1 MTSIAKT
8 LTASE
13 VAAVQSDA
21 SLPVEGGGYQT
32 IVTTATG
39 GTTTQTYD
47 AGGALTNVETSTYT
61 PDGTYVVVNQT
72 PPPAVTLIGVNSERY
87 YFSSL
92 SRTYLLGYSTKTLP
106 KLASN
111 GDSRRLCHE
120 LVSGNVL

>member
-13 VAAVQSDA
+13 VAAVQTDA

-32 IVTTATG
+32 IVTTAAG

-72 PPPAVTLIGVNSERY
+72 PPPSMTPPPAVTLIGVNSDYY
-87 YFSSL
+87 YFNSW
-92 SRTYLLGYSTKTLP
+92 SRPHLLGYNIKVLSKMALNNTF
-106 KLASN
+106 
-111 GDSRRLCHE
+111 RR
-120 LVSGNVL
+120 VAA